1 MSRACCVEIPR
12 IFTQSERGRAS
23 RRNMKRNIFKLQD
36 HRAVGSSRVTA
47 ISVTLGALAVAVIP
61 AQASSYYLTDD
72 PTGADVWVIEA
83 PASVPGAVDCW
94 IWSGDITSA
103 PDITATW
110 LYVTDNAK
118 AADKWIMISDVVGA
132 RDDASCLLGE

>member
-1 MSRACCVEIPR
+1 
-12 IFTQSERGRAS
+12 
-23 RRNMKRNIFKLQD
+23 MKRNIFKLQD

-83 PASVPGAVDCW
+83 PPSVPGAVDCW